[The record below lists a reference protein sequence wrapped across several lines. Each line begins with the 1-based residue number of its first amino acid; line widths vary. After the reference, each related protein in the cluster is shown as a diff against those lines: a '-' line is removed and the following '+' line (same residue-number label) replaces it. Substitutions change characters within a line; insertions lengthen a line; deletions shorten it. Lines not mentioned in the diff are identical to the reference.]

1 MEFVLPVALAIT
13 LVVILSLIAMNHA
26 KSVRLRQMQSERD
39 AQQQKLD
46 KQSHWLAAMSRATSD
61 GLVLLNKHAHV
72 VFMNDSARGLLA
84 TESGVGKPLKE
95 IAWGYELEP
104 LVDQVLS
111 RQVQSA
117 EQVVTKGDRTF
128 SVRVQTTGAS
138 VDGGAVVR
146 LDEITELQRLGRARR
161 EFVANI
167 SHELRTPVTSLQLL
181 VETITADT
189 FSATPFLLDL
199 LSKMQLQI
207 DLLRQLTDELMDL
220 ALIESG
226 QAPIKLV
233 ETRAVDLINEAV
245 APLRPQAERK
255 EISLTV
261 SVAPDILVLA
271 DAMGI
276 RKALGNLIHNAI
288 KFTGSGGSI
297 EILATRDGDNVRFS
311 VSDSGIGIPASD
323 LPRVFERFYKVDR
336 ARVRGAGELRG
347 TGLGLAIA
355 KHTVEAHGGKI
366 WVESV
371 EWKGSTFSFTLP
383 MAG

>member
-1 MEFVLPVALAIT
+1 MEFVPVALAIA
-13 LVVILSLIAMNHA
+13 LVVILSLIAMNRA
-26 KSVRLRQMQSERD
+26 KSVRLRQVQSERD
-39 AQQQKLD
+39 AQQQELD
-46 KQSHWLAAMSRATSD
+46 KQSHWLVAMSRATSD
-61 GLVLLNKHAHV
+61 GLVLLNKQAQV
-72 VFMNDSARGLLA
+72 VLMNDSARGLLA

-128 SVRVQTTGAS
+128 SVRVQSTGAS
-138 VDGGAVVR
+138 NDDGAVVR

-233 ETRAVDLINEAV
+233 ETRAVDLINGAV

-261 SVAPDILVLA
+261 SVAPDIFTLA
-271 DAMGI
+271 DALGI

-311 VSDSGIGIPASD
+311 VTDSGIGIPASD

-355 KHTVEAHGGKI
+355 KHIVEAHGGKI

-383 MAG
+383 MAS